1 MIIVHLVLHD
11 DPLSKAILIRT
22 GGRFAHAEA
31 LTPEGTLIG
40 AFAEG
45 GVQERPLDYGTEKIV
60 DEAWVACPADDDTSA
75 RFYHYLRAPEVM
87 GEPYA
92 YTDIAGFQLPFDLP
106 HHHAVFCS
114 ALIVDAFRG
123 CLWFPRP
130 LPIPAHNVSPNMLN
144 QMLYARPD
152 IKIITRTS
160 PEFLAFTTKPKG

>member
-11 DPLSKAILIRT
+11 DLLSKAILIRT

-45 GVQERPLDYGTEKIV
+45 GVQERQLDYGPEKIL
-60 DEAWVACPADDDTSA
+60 DEAWIACPADDDMSA
-75 RFYHYLRAPEVM
+75 AFYHYLRAPQVM

-92 YTDIAGFQLPFDLP
+92 YTDIAGFELPFSLP
-106 HHHAVFCS
+106 HQHAVFCS
-114 ALIVDAFRG
+114 ALIVDAMRG
-123 CLWFPRP
+123 CLYLPRP
-130 LPIPAHNVSPNMLN
+130 LPIPAHNVFPTMLH

-152 IKIITRTS
+152 IKIITRQS
-160 PEFLAFTTKPKG
+160 PEFLSHIKKG